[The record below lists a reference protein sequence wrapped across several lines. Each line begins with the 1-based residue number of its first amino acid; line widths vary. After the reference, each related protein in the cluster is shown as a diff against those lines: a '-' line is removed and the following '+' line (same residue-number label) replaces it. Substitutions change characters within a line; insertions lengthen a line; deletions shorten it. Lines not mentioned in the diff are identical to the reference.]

1 MDLTADNEESQ
12 RLQTQIKKW
21 DRKKK
26 KIITI
31 NNVRNLK
38 LLINL
43 QKIKYLKEKF
53 FSGTKCS

>member
-1 MDLTADNEESQ
+1 MQMDLTADNEESQ

-21 DRKKK
+21 NRKKK

-43 QKIKYLKEKF
+43 
-53 FSGTKCS
+53 